1 MKLAWLVIKNLLFT
15 ILVPGFVVVW
25 APLHWFERHAHLPEI
40 WRWAQWTAV
49 IVFSIGAAAFL
60 FSQGLFIT
68 RGQGTPAPFDPPRK
82 FVRRG
87 LYKWVRNPMYLA
99 VLAMVGAEGL
109 FLHSRD
115 IAVYFVCLACIIQLF
130 VVLYEE
136 NALRFKF
143 GAVYEDY
150 RRDVPRWLPRKPKPM
165 LLTVAP
171 FETKGSGKR

>member
-1 MKLAWLVIKNLLFT
+1 MSQPWLLLKNLVFT
-15 ILVPGFVVVW
+15 ILVPGFVVGW
-25 APLHWFERHAHLPEI
+25 APLHWFERHP
-40 WRWAQWTAV
+40 RWPAVWGWTHGVAV
-49 IVFSIGAAAFL
+49 VIFGLGLVAFL
-60 FSQGLFIT
+60 YCQALFII

-109 FLHSRD
+109 FLRSWH
-115 IAVYFVCLACIIQLF
+115 IAVYFTCLACAVHLM

-143 GAVYEDY
+143 GAMYEDY
-150 RRDVPRWLPRKPKPM
+150 RRDVPRWFPRRPKPTLM
-165 LLTVAP
+165 TVPP
-171 FETKGSGKR
+171 FEPKDKR